1 MPFCVVERAVLHFET
16 ARFADPNGAFC
27 KHYVAVSQHADSQ
40 MVGSPQV
47 LFFIPRRYFDFVL
60 ILSADIYCR
69 DFDGYCLFTGMDGWL
84 RCESACETERTDIQP
99 KSQFGFCIYAS
110 TLQCKQIS
118 ALALCV
124 AALGHTPQQAAC
136 HGDVAG
142 VCERGFC
149 FRC

>member
-16 ARFADPNGAFC
+16 ARFADPNVAFC

-40 MVGSPQV
+40 MIGSPQV

-99 KSQFGFCIYAS
+99 KSQFGF
-110 TLQCKQIS
+110 
-118 ALALCV
+118 
-124 AALGHTPQQAAC
+124 
-136 HGDVAG
+136 
-142 VCERGFC
+142 
-149 FRC
+149 

>member
-27 KHYVAVSQHADSQ
+27 KHHVAVSQHADSQ

-69 DFDGYCLFTGMDGWL
+69 DFDGYCLFTGMEAGYVVN
-84 RCESACETERTDIQP
+84 RRAKQSEHAFNQNRNSVFESTHSHCCAYKFQP
-99 KSQFGFCIYAS
+99 SPYA
-110 TLQCKQIS
+110 
-118 ALALCV
+118 
-124 AALGHTPQQAAC
+124 
-136 HGDVAG
+136 
-142 VCERGFC
+142 
-149 FRC
+149 